1 MISKAKA
8 IEEPEKK
15 QAMVQ
20 SIANFMK
27 MAYVTWNKDS
37 VADETIIKDL
47 REMSNGALQL
57 EENVNLQRVDVRQ
70 VASPSRQRN
79 SNQNKGRQN
88 TNRNNPGS
96 NRQRTNNQGSK
107 RY

>member
-1 MISKAKA
+1 MS
-8 IEEPEKK
+8 
-15 QAMVQ
+15 
-20 SIANFMK
+20 
-27 MAYVTWNKDS
+27 YVTWNKDS

-79 SNQNKGRQN
+79 ANQNKGRQN
-88 TNRNNPGS
+88 TNRNNQGS
-96 NRQRTNNQGSK
+96 NRPRPNNPSGK

>member
-1 MISKAKA
+1 
-8 IEEPEKK
+8 
-15 QAMVQ
+15 
-20 SIANFMK
+20 MK

-37 VADETIIKDL
+37 VSDETIINDL
-47 REMSNGALQL
+47 REMSNGVLQL

-70 VASPSRQRN
+70 VASASRQRN

-88 TNRNNPGS
+88 SNRNNQNT
-96 NRQRTNNQGSK
+96 NRQRTNNQGGK